1 MIIWILALLLFG
13 CVGYVG
19 WTMGAIRAGLSLIGL
34 LTGAVLA
41 FPLGKLLHSVMNM
54 FGVKNPLLIY
64 FLGPVI
70 VFLLILI
77 LFKIAGFAVHK
88 KVDVYYK
95 YKAGD
100 LKMGLFERLNQ
111 RLGLCL
117 GLANAAVYLI
127 LISLVIYV
135 FSYAT
140 VQIASNDGASGS
152 VKTLNMLGN
161 HVKTSGMA
169 KITSG
174 IDPMSESYY
183 QASDILGLV
192 YHNDLLESRLS
203 RYPAFLAL
211 GERPEFQDIAND
223 KDFTELRLRQPP
235 VSEIIDNPKA
245 QTIINNPDLLKE
257 IWAIAVPDLADLEKF
272 LTTGQSAKYDNEKIL
287 GRWIFS
293 PNAALALIKKAKPN
307 LGSTDMQRLRRVLFL
322 TMAKANLIAAPD
334 KKVIVKNVGV
344 LRPNSNPKVPPTV
357 DKQTWQGQWDGD
369 NGKYTFTIE
378 GRKEVLSGQVE
389 GDRLSITGG
398 EVSLAFDREL

>member
-1 MIIWILALLLFG
+1 MMIWILALVLFG

-19 WTMGAIRAGLSLIGL
+19 WTMGAIRAGLSLLGL
-34 LTGAVLA
+34 LVGSVLA
-41 FPLGKLLHSVMNM
+41 FPLGKLLHSVLNM
-54 FGVKNPLLIY
+54 FGLKNPLLVY
-64 FLGPVI
+64 FLGPLI
-70 VFLLILI
+70 VFLLVLI
-77 LFKIAGFAVHK
+77 IFKIAGFAVHK

-127 LISLVIYV
+127 LISLVIYI

-140 VQIASNDGASGS
+140 VQIASGDGVSGS

-161 HVKTSGMA
+161 HVKASGMA
-169 KITSG
+169 KITAG
-174 IDPMSESYY
+174 VDPMPASYY
-183 QASDILGLV
+183 QASDILGLI

-235 VSEIIDNPKA
+235 ISEIIDNPKA
-245 QTIINNPDLLKE
+245 QSIINNPDLLKE
-257 IWAIAVPDLADLEKF
+257 IWSIAVPDLADLEKF

-307 LGSTDMQRLRRVLFL
+307 LGSTDMQRLRRVLLL

-369 NGKYTFTIE
+369 NGKYTFTID

-389 GDRLSITGG
+389 GDRLTIIGG
-398 EVSLAFDREL
+398 EVSFAFDREL

>member
-1 MIIWILALLLFG
+1 MMIWILALVLFG

-41 FPLGKLLHSVMNM
+41 FPLGKLLHSVLNM
-54 FGVKNPLLIY
+54 FGLKNPLLIY
-64 FLGPVI
+64 FLGPLI
-70 VFLLILI
+70 VFVLVLI

-127 LISLVIYV
+127 LISLVIYIL
-135 FSYAT
+135 SYAT
-140 VQIASNDGASGS
+140 VQIASGDGASGS
-152 VKTLNMLGN
+152 VKTLNMLGH
-161 HVKTSGMA
+161 HVKASGMA
-169 KITSG
+169 KITAAV
-174 IDPMSESYY
+174 DPMSESYY
-183 QASDILGLV
+183 QASDILGLI

-307 LGSTDMQRLRRVLFL
+307 LGSTDMQRLRRILLL

-389 GDRLSITGG
+389 GDRLTISGG